1 MKKILLCIVLFL
13 SVFSFSS
20 CVKIEWDDIINPEAD
35 FIYFYGKTCPHC
47 VALNKELIKK
57 DIYSYNI
64 LEKKEIY
71 KNSTNQEEFNTL
83 TAKLGLAR
91 EDVWVPFLYDKATR
105 KHYVGQ
111 GDIMPILEAA
121 IAE

>member
-1 MKKILLCIVLFL
+1 M
-13 SVFSFSS
+13 
-20 CVKIEWDDIINPEAD
+20 
-35 FIYFYGKTCPHC
+35 YFYGKTCPLC

-71 KNSTNQEEFNTL
+71 KNPNNQEEFNTL

-91 EDVWVPFLYDKATR
+91 EDV
-105 KHYVGQ
+105 
-111 GDIMPILEAA
+111 
-121 IAE
+121 